1 MKRIIATLI
10 VISYVPA
17 LFAQAVPETDS
28 SRIVE
33 LSEVTVAGKQKSQS
47 QRLVNFFRANQAAT
61 LEDIISRLPE
71 MSLIRRGPYGM
82 EPSIRSFTGGQ
93 INVMVGGMRIHGACT
108 DKMDPATIYIEPA
121 NLANLQVQ
129 TSTAGFFNGSSIGGT
144 INMKIAEPDLRN
156 DKKITG
162 VIGSGY
168 QTAAKGFYESARL
181 NYSSAKWAFR
191 ASGTYRNHQNYR
203 SGGGTKID
211 FSQFRKVNYSFAA
224 KYQYN
229 RHTSLSADILA
240 DDGWNIG
247 YPALPMDV
255 GYAAAR
261 IASVSINREN
271 NDRLLYK
278 WETKVYANQVRHS
291 MDDTRRPFVPMHM
304 DMPGV
309 SKTAGAYSEGNIRLK
324 RNQKLSFRADASAT
338 YLQASMTMYQTGQ
351 LPMYMLTWPDNRKNQ
366 AGLSVLWNLP
376 VDSLLNIQLTGRADM
391 VSCQLVSQEAK
402 DQVSIVGNTA
412 GRTDLLKNLSVQ
424 LSGKAGR
431 RFRATAGLSYSERIP
446 SASELYGFYLF
457 NAHDGY
463 DYIGNTDLKPE
474 RSLQAEVSGSYQSG
488 TARLQVSGY
497 YCRIGDYIFG
507 AEDVSL
513 STMTIGARGVKS
525 YINLPH
531 AVIAGLEAS
540 AIVSPAAHTELVST
554 LRYTHGRDH
563 EKEPLPFVA
572 PFKNIS
578 SVRYLSKGI
587 SGQLECE
594 TALPQK
600 KVSEKAGENTTQGY
614 FLVHARV
621 GYSTNIFKNRFDIQA
636 GIENIFDIEYREH
649 LDWGNIARPGR
660 NVYVQLK
667 VQF

>member
-10 VISYVPA
+10 IISYVPA
-17 LFAQAVPETDS
+17 LFAQVSETDS

-33 LSEVTVAGKQKSQS
+33 LNEVTVAGKQKSQN
-47 QRLVNFFRANQAAT
+47 QRLVNFFRANQTTT

-121 NLANLQVQ
+121 NLENLQVQ

-156 DKKITG
+156 DKKVTG
-162 VIGSGY
+162 VISSGY
-168 QTAAKGFYESARL
+168 QTAAKGFYESVRL
-181 NYSSAKWAFR
+181 NYSSGKWAFM
-191 ASGTYRNHQNYR
+191 ASGTYRDNQNYR
-203 SGGGTKID
+203 SGGGQEID

-229 RHTSLSADILA
+229 RHTSLNADMLA
-240 DDGWNIG
+240 DDGWDIG

-261 IASVSINREN
+261 IVSVSINREN

-278 WETKVYANQVRHS
+278 WETKIYANQVRHS

-309 SKTAGAYSEGNIRLK
+309 SKTAGIYSEGNIRLK
-324 RNQKLSFRADASAT
+324 HNQKLSFRADASST
-338 YLQASMTMYQTGQ
+338 YLQASMTMYQAGQ

-366 AGLSVLWNLP
+366 AGLSALWSLQA
-376 VDSLLNIQLTGRADM
+376 DSLLSIQLTGRADM
-391 VSCQLVSQEAK
+391 VSYQLVSQEAK
-402 DQVSIVGNTA
+402 DQVSIVGNIA
-412 GRTDLLKNLSVQ
+412 VRTDLLKNLSVQ
-424 LSGKAGR
+424 LSRKAGR
-431 RFRATAGLSYSERIP
+431 RFRVTAGLSFSERMP

-457 NAHDGY
+457 NAHDGC
-463 DYIGNTDLKPE
+463 DYIGNTDIKPE
-474 RSLQAEVSGSYQSG
+474 RSLQAEVSGSYQSVK
-488 TARLQVSGY
+488 ARLQVSGHY
-497 YCRIGDYIFG
+497 SRIRDYIFG
-507 AEDVSL
+507 AENASL
-513 STMTIGARGVKS
+513 STMTIGAKGVKS
-525 YINLPH
+525 YVNLPYA
-531 AVIAGLEAS
+531 AVAGLEAS
-540 AIVSPAAHTELVST
+540 AILSPATHTEIVST

-563 EKEPLPFVA
+563 EKKPLPFIS
-572 PFKNIS
+572 PLKNIS
-578 SVRYLSKGI
+578 SVRYFVKRI
-587 SGQLECE
+587 SGQLEWE
-594 TALPQK
+594 TALAQN

-614 FLVHARV
+614 FLVHARG
-621 GYSTNIFKNRFDIQA
+621 GYSTTIFKNRVDIQA
-636 GIENIFDIEYREH
+636 GIENIFDKEYCEH
-649 LDWGNIARPGR
+649 LDWGKIARPGR